1 MTVDEPTWPAG
12 QPNRAAMPVGPSA
25 DVREALRVAD
35 ERLRAMLL
43 AYEERPGEIDAAIG
57 TAAAGPGIERTL
69 TGIFRFLQKQ
79 VYADDSPLRPDDQ
92 DAWVAF
98 RGQREEFLGFYASA
112 LAAAETYR
120 EVLQTHQAIL
130 RRLRPVS
137 LKRVR
142 SDVRVLIG
150 ERTACLAAFHEF
162 QAKFSGMLTVLAP
175 VPRVSSS
182 GTNAVITGGS

>member
-1 MTVDEPTWPAG
+1 MTSDAPTWPAG
-12 QPNRAAMPVGPSA
+12 QPNRAALPGGPGS
-25 DVREALRVAD
+25 DVRAALRLAD

-43 AYEERPGEIDAAIG
+43 AYEECPAVIDTALG

-69 TGIFRFLQKQ
+69 TGIFRLLQEQ
-79 VYADDSPLRPDDQ
+79 VYTDDNPLRLDDQ
-92 DAWVAF
+92 DSWEAF

-120 EVLQTHQAIL
+120 EVLQAHPAALQ
-130 RRLRPVS
+130 RLRPGS

-142 SDVRVLIG
+142 SDVHVLIG
-150 ERTACLAAFHEF
+150 ERTACLAAFREF

-182 GTNAVITGGS
+182 ETNAAITGGS